1 MGKISQR
8 RNIRL
13 IMKITIIAVG
23 KIREDWIKNGIAE
36 YQKRLFKFCKFE
48 ILEVTEE
55 QAPENLSPLEI
66 INVKN
71 AEGEKILSKIRQDA
85 YKISLVIDGKQL
97 TSQQLAEHI
106 SLQAISG
113 ISEIAFIIG
122 GSNGLSDEVIN
133 QSNLHLSFGKFTYPH
148 QLMRLILAEQ
158 VYRAFKII
166 NREPYHK

>member
-1 MGKISQR
+1 
-8 RNIRL
+8 
-13 IMKITIIAVG
+13 MKITIIAVG

>member
-1 MGKISQR
+1 
-8 RNIRL
+8 
-13 IMKITIIAVG
+13 MKITIVAVG

-36 YQKRLFKFCKFE
+36 YQKRLSKFCKLE

-55 QAPENLSPLEI
+55 QAPENMSPLEI

-85 YKISLVIDGKQL
+85 YKVSLVIDGKQF
-97 TSQQLAEHI
+97 TSPQLAEHI
-106 SLQAISG
+106 SLQAVSG
-113 ISEIAFIIG
+113 ISEITFIIG

-148 QLMRLILAEQ
+148 QLMRLILTEQ
-158 VYRAFKII
+158 IYRAFKII

>member
-1 MGKISQR
+1 
-8 RNIRL
+8 
-13 IMKITIIAVG
+13 MKITIIGVG

-36 YQKRLFKFCKFE
+36 YQKRLSKFCKFE
-48 ILEVTEE
+48 IIEVTEE

-71 AEGEKILSKIRQDA
+71 AEGEKILSKIRQDT

-97 TSQQLAEHI
+97 TSPQLAEHI
-106 SLQAISG
+106 SLQAVSG

-122 GSNGLSDEVIN
+122 GSNGLSDEVIH

-148 QLMRLILAEQ
+148 QLMRLILTEQ

>member
-1 MGKISQR
+1 
-8 RNIRL
+8 
-13 IMKITIIAVG
+13 MKITIVAVG

-36 YQKRLFKFCKFE
+36 YQKRLSKFCKFE

-55 QAPENLSPLEI
+55 QAPENLSPQEI

-71 AEGEKILSKIRQDA
+71 AEGEKILAKIRQDA
-85 YKISLVIDGKQL
+85 YKVSLVIDGKQL
-97 TSQQLAEHI
+97 TSPQLAEHI
-106 SLQAISG
+106 SLQAVSG

-122 GSNGLSDEVIN
+122 GSNGLSDDVIN

-148 QLMRLILAEQ
+148 QLMRLILTEQ

-166 NREPYHK
+166 SREPYHK

>member
-1 MGKISQR
+1 MKIS
-8 RNIRL
+8 IV
-13 IMKITIIAVG
+13 AVG

-36 YQKRLFKFCKFE
+36 YQKRLSKFCKFE
-48 ILEVTEE
+48 IIEVAEE

-71 AEGEKILSKIRQDA
+71 AEGEKILSKIRYDA
-85 YKISLVIDGKQL
+85 YKVSLVIAGKQF
-97 TSQQLAEHI
+97 TSPLLAEHI
-106 SLQAISG
+106 SLQAVSG

-148 QLMRLILAEQ
+148 QLMRLILTEQ

>member
-1 MGKISQR
+1 
-8 RNIRL
+8 
-13 IMKITIIAVG
+13 MKITIIAVG

-36 YQKRLFKFCKFE
+36 YQKRLSKFCKFE
-48 ILEVTEE
+48 ILEVAEE

-66 INVKN
+66 INIKN
-71 AEGEKILSKIRQDA
+71 AEGEKILSKIRQDV
-85 YKISLVIDGKQL
+85 YKIALVIDGKQL
-97 TSQQLAEHI
+97 TSPQLAENI
-106 SLQAISG
+106 SLQAVSG
-113 ISEIAFIIG
+113 TSEIAFIIG

-148 QLMRLILAEQ
+148 QLMRLILTEQ